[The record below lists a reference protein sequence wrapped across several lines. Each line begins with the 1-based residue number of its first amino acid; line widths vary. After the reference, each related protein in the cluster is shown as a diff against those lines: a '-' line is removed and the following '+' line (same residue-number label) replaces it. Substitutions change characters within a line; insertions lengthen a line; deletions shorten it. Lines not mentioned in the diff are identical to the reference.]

1 MRLNNKGF
9 TLVELLTVMVILV
22 TILMIAIP
30 SITAAMS
37 RSEDK
42 QVAAKKESIKSIAL
56 IKLTKN
62 DFKNTGFNDY
72 RSGSCKVKVSTLVKI
87 GYVSEEI
94 GTKKKN
100 TPIEGCIGFD
110 SLDDYKKGNIK
121 FYDSCSECDING

>member
-56 IKLTKN
+56 IKCIV
-62 DFKNTGFNDY
+62 FK
-72 RSGSCKVKVSTLVKI
+72 KI
-87 GYVSEEI
+87 I
-94 GTKKKN
+94 
-100 TPIEGCIGFD
+100 I
-110 SLDDYKKGNIK
+110 
-121 FYDSCSECDING
+121 